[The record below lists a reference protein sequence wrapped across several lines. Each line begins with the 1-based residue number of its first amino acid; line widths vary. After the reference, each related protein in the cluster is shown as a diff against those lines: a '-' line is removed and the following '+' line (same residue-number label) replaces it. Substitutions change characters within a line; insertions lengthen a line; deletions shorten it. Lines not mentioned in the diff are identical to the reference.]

1 SAYASNGGATSYYEP
16 DALGST
22 DALLDDAGSETDRYA
37 YRAYGLA
44 SHTQGT
50 SANDF
55 DWVGKLGYFRDSEID
70 LYLLRARYY
79 DPLAARFISEDPIG
93 YRDDIHLYR
102 YARNNPVL
110 LTDPSGK
117 AIVIHRDYRHPDGT
131 SDPGNI
137 LGDNFYTATS
147 DLPEWRS
154 WRMPIVADLAIHR
167 SEVCGI
173 LGRFHKLFLYESL
186 PATVWGRLEERAQG
200 AGEGDV
206 ARILHERVTDA
217 LTNNDWSIAPARQ
230 GERWFLAWRVFDK
243 AWWPRSLSAIV
254 DQLSR
259 VLGAVVGPAL
269 GALAPVL
276 KV

>member
-93 YRDDIHLYR
+93 YKDDIHLYR
-102 YARNNPVL
+102 YGRNNPVS
-110 LTDPSGK
+110 LTDPSGQ
-117 AIVIHRDYRHPDGT
+117 ALLIRTR
-131 SDPGNI
+131 N
-137 LGDNFYTATS
+137 
-147 DLPEWRS
+147 
-154 WRMPIVADLAIHR
+154 
-167 SEVCGI
+167 
-173 LGRFHKLFLYESL
+173 RFFRGGLTY
-186 PATVWGRLEERAQG
+186 PG
-200 AGEGDV
+200 AG
-206 ARILHERVTDA
+206 
-217 LTNNDWSIAPARQ
+217 LTRDLYA
-230 GERWFLAWRVFDK
+230 
-243 AWWPRSLSAIV
+243 
-254 DQLSR
+254 
-259 VLGAVVGPAL
+259 
-269 GALAPVL
+269 
-276 KV
+276 